1 MTQMNSIGNLYY
13 LKDVPKKDEE
23 DKWEEDIEKIEETQV
38 QDV

>member
-13 LKDVPKKDEE
+13 LKDVRKKDEE